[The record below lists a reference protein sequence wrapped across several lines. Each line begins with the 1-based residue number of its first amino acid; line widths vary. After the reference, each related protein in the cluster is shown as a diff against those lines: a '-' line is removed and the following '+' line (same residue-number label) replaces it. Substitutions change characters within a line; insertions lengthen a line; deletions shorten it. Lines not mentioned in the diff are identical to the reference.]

1 MDTVGLITENT
12 SLKDRVRN
20 LEQENLRLAE
30 QVRLLRALHFGTSSE
45 KLTKE
50 DTRQASLFNEA
61 EDGAFDQEIEV
72 PKKTRD
78 IASHTRTVRTGAG
91 RKPIDANLPREI
103 KEYDISD
110 EQRTCTCGC
119 EKTCIGEDVSERA
132 CIVPAKVIVRR
143 EIRKKYVCRG
153 CEGTEN
159 DEPGVITAEGRR
171 HLIPGSI
178 ADESLLAWCINE
190 KYEYACPFYRQTK
203 RLSAIGIPIP
213 RATLSTLVIK
223 AATACRPLYE
233 MLKETI
239 RGGPV
244 INADETTV
252 QVLKEPGRKAQSK
265 SYMWVFHGGEPEKT
279 STVFQYETGRSH
291 EVPYEFLTDYTG
303 VVQTDDLE
311 SYHAAVRKM
320 RAQGNESIRHVLCWA
335 HARRKF
341 YDYWELSQSED
352 AKRILDLIS
361 DLFDLEK
368 LRHNYSLKGFVKQR
382 TSRATLIFDQLW
394 KLLTELSSQVP
405 PGMAFGK
412 AIHYTLDNWEQLQ
425 AYLEN
430 PHLTPSNNAAE
441 NAIRPFVIG
450 RKNWLF
456 SATPRG
462 AESSA
467 ILYSLVESA
476 KLHKLSVYDY
486 FYHVLRRL
494 PYCSQPQDYEALLPF
509 NLSQEHLHSQG

>member
-1 MDTVGLITENT
+1 
-12 SLKDRVRN
+12 
-20 LEQENLRLAE
+20 
-30 QVRLLRALHFGTSSE
+30 
-45 KLTKE
+45 
-50 DTRQASLFNEA
+50 
-61 EDGAFDQEIEV
+61 
-72 PKKTRD
+72 
-78 IASHTRTVRTGAG
+78 
-91 RKPIDANLPREI
+91 
-103 KEYDISD
+103 
-110 EQRTCTCGC
+110 
-119 EKTCIGEDVSERA
+119 
-132 CIVPAKVIVRR
+132 
-143 EIRKKYVCRG
+143 
-153 CEGTEN
+153 
-159 DEPGVITAEGRR
+159 
-171 HLIPGSI
+171 
-178 ADESLLAWCINE
+178 
-190 KYEYACPFYRQTK
+190 
-203 RLSAIGIPIP
+203 
-213 RATLSTLVIK
+213 
-223 AATACRPLYE
+223 